1 MKTFARAKAVAAN
14 MMKSVAKVF
23 TPVPFVMPDFDNMTL
38 TEIKDLC
45 REEGVRVG
53 RKEKS
58 RLLSELKEAYELYPS
73 DTE

>member
-1 MKTFARAKAVAAN
+1 MKSWARARVVTGNVVKKVI
-14 MMKSVAKVF
+14 KVF
-23 TPVPFVMPDFDNMTL
+23 TPVPFVMPDFDNMSL

-53 RKEKS
+53 RRGKS
-58 RLLSELKEAYELYPS
+58 KLLRELKETYALYPS